1 MDNFEKGFEILQD
14 TILNNKTHR
23 DYARVTSLAK
33 EYYDIFSGAGIDAH
47 LRNIVKRES
56 EELFKQRKALYHST
70 IPSTVNKM
78 LVYFNKVARSN
89 RVFSTVTHSNAKA
102 QSEILDR
109 IVNFWQ
115 GESESGLDAYLRQQ
129 WLHLCTY
136 DPNAYIAV
144 EIADF
149 NPQLEKTYP
158 FPYIFSSDQVRNFQY
173 LNGKLDWLIAAVP
186 CDILTD
192 TKGSKRNNGLK
203 WYMYLDNQAIVLTEI
218 DKLKR
223 IVPENLSGE
232 IIEIRDRNNNV
243 HSVYVLQVFD
253 TKAQSVPLIRAGY
266 KLDPVTKNRTAV
278 SILHPALAYFHKEL
292 KTGSEFDLTMSLH
305 VFPQKI
311 QFGVP
316 CPGEEESG
324 SCHNGQGINGG
335 ICKRCSGSGVI
346 PIHTSSQDILEVK
359 MPANGED
366 LPDLNK
372 FLVYKHPPIDL
383 IKFQNEFLE
392 NLTQKAIR
400 AVFNIEDLSQSIKT
414 ATEIEYSE
422 DNVQDTLFE
431 CAQMY
436 STVWKFIVRKIAIY
450 TDNSEGV
457 EIYHQFAKDL
467 KLKSISQLMVE
478 AKNAKDSGLS
488 HHAIAAINNDILE
501 AYYADDQD
509 TLNKL
514 KIKNRFQPFDGKSE
528 SEIQNIL
535 MGEDLLPYYK
545 YLYIY
550 FNSIFNEIDAEY
562 GDNFYLMQ
570 YSKQKEIV
578 RQYVDALIEQHQPA
592 DIRIPIVDEGE
603 ETEL

>member
-1 MDNFEKGFEILQD
+1 MDNFDKGFAILKD
-14 TILNNKTHR
+14 CILNNKTHQ

-33 EYYDIFSGAGIDAH
+33 EYYEIFTGAGIAKH
-47 LRNIVKRES
+47 LRNIVKREDQA
-56 EELFKQRKALYHST
+56 LFEQRKNLYQST
-70 IPSTVNKM
+70 IPSTVNKI

-89 RVFSTVTHSNAKA
+89 RVFSTVNHRNTNA
-102 QSEILDR
+102 QNEILER
-109 IVNFWQ
+109 IENFWQ

-129 WLHLCTY
+129 WMYLVTY

-149 NPQLEKTYP
+149 NPLLEKTYP
-158 FPYIFSSDQVRNFQY
+158 FPYVFTSEQVRNFKY
-173 LNGKLDWLIAAVP
+173 LNGKLDWLVAAIP
-186 CDILTD
+186 CEVFTD
-192 TKGSKRNNGLK
+192 NKDGKRSGLK
-203 WYMYLDNQAIVLTEI
+203 WYMYLDNQAIVFTEI
-218 DKLKR
+218 DKEKR
-223 IVPENLSGE
+223 IIPESLRGE
-232 IIEIRDRNNNV
+232 VVEVRGKNNQV
-243 HSVYVLQVFD
+243 HSVYVMEVFD
-253 TKAQSVPLIRAGY
+253 TKSQSVPLIRAGY
-266 KLDPVTKNRTAV
+266 KLDPVTRNRTAV
-278 SILHPALAYFHKEL
+278 SIIHPSLAYFHKEL

-311 QFGVP
+311 QFGAP
-316 CPGEEESG
+316 CPGEVEQG
-324 SCHNGQGINGG
+324 NSCHNGVGANGNV
-335 ICKRCSGSGVI
+335 CNRCSGSGVI
-346 PIHTSSQDILEVK
+346 PIHTSAQDILEVK

-383 IKFQNEFLE
+383 IKFQDEFLDK
-392 NLTQKAIR
+392 LAQKAIR

-450 TDNSEGV
+450 TDNFEGV

-467 KLKSISQLMVE
+467 KLKSISQLMTE

-509 TLNKL
+509 TLTKL

-535 MGEDLLPYYK
+535 MGEDVLPYYK

-550 FNSIFNEIDAEY
+550 FNAIFNEIDIVH
-562 GDNFYLMQ
+562 GDAFYLMP

-578 RQYVDALIEQHQPA
+578 KTH
-592 DIRIPIVDEGE
+592 VDELIAEHQSATPRIDFTGSE
-603 ETEL
+603 DE